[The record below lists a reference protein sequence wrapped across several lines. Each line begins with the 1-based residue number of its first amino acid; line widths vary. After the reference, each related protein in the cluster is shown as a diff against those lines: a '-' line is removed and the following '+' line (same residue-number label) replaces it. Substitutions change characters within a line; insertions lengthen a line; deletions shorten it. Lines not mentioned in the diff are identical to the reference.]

1 MTNTSLVSGPFASN
15 EAWITPIYNLFQLVS
30 GSSYFFSWVLANPA
44 VLGASII
51 FMLVMISYNWQL
63 VSLFKEY
70 IEERKKEV
78 EYTLSDLESKYI
90 KCKNLLIKSR
100 L

>member
-1 MTNTSLVSGPFASN
+1 MK
-15 EAWITPIYNLFQLVS
+15 
-30 GSSYFFSWVLANPA
+30 GSSYFYGWVLANPA

-51 FMLVMISYNWQL
+51 SMLVLISYYWQL

-90 KCKNLLIKSR
+90 KCKNMLIKSR